1 MDTSSKKKIKH
12 NSYKFTY
19 FLKKFC
25 CSRSTRATSQ
35 QSMNVDN
42 ASNSFECIPVRKTWT
57 IKPEMMRR
65 TRSQSSIQNKTNCS
79 LNTSC
84 FKINHINKS
93 NKNVNFVRDL
103 RNNPISSHKKYPIYK
118 QNNLKVADESRSKN
132 NSPNRKLPHIEYLDL
147 KNFDIQTMDTNS
159 VESHIPSFDCL
170 MKNKKKH
177 QKVKSIRQSF
187 ENFSE
192 IPFAFDDS
200 NEETSKN
207 NKHNVYHAFDNKS
220 NAKIRKKLWKD
231 LYKTLRKLFVL
242 EETTSQISDDIKKEM
257 LTLLV
262 KSTNNEVLGREK
274 VNISTES
281 KTLSKNKVRRHDSL
295 KDDNFMTKNV
305 SLSFENANS
314 EEESNNDQ
322 LSENWIEQ
330 HADDNIK
337 AEQKKSQAN
346 IKKSEEKIKR
356 KKNQNVNTKLNESF
370 DENYYLKNDLNKKL
384 LKMGGVRESRED
396 KKHQKDID
404 KKFAKEIYR
413 KPQREKMSQSEKSY
427 FTESDTRK
435 QGITKDDFD
444 KNATKMYKSSQIEKI
459 PASGRNNK
467 YEFDVNKKKATHE
480 KLTKYFQ
487 EIEISPI
494 DPPQSYTIDGNIL
507 TVNKETIPSNFR
519 IKQKK
524 LSSLNLKLKQR
535 EINGDQ
541 KFTKIDVFQIP
552 LNETVHPGQSIKDI
566 VQSTSEK
573 NAKIIIISPDKS
585 DDISPSKRESPITIL
600 PSKFDNDREN
610 EILQKSSISGLNK
623 NPILIPM
630 KSQFDAKESK
640 TRPTIV
646 AVSATDTSKPAK
658 LKDKSLT
665 VIILPAPFELQQQ
678 QTSEGIIDEK
688 WSNLVQ
694 DLGSSLPPSVYKKP
708 MFILVPKDSEYA
720 SKKIVLEDPKG
731 SKNRPIVFVPSIEHF
746 PQQQII
752 KEEPVENFS
761 NIDDQLPT
769 LIVLPSKSEHIL
781 IKIDNTPIESC
792 NVATVEPDRTETK
805 IEEKAI
811 VNETPLKHEITNDYK
826 SPQIQKDKSDQSCIE
841 KSMQYRLLQISN
853 KSHKITKKISHKS
866 SKLNPAYLILQTPN
880 RSICD
885 SSKKLEN
892 LSIQYSGSQQLS
904 IESKFSISKKSKD
917 PQNAQLTLELFDENE
932 EDKQH
937 SQTETEIPM
946 KESKFSKTNTPKKSS
961 QGNRSQEFDNRK
973 GLEENK
979 LKKGDL
985 KTYGQILQ
993 ERMEARFLEE
1003 HRKNDDD
1010 FYTIVDS
1017 LMVALHER
1025 TDK

>member
-25 CSRSTRATSQ
+25 CSRSMRTSSQ
-35 QSMNVDN
+35 ESMNVDN
-42 ASNSFECIPVRKTWT
+42 VSNSFECIPVRKTWT

-65 TRSQSSIQNKTNCS
+65 TRSQSSIQDKTNCS

-93 NKNVNFVRDL
+93 NENANFVRDL
-103 RNNPISSHKKYPIYK
+103 RKNAISSHEKYSIYK
-118 QNNLKVADESRSKN
+118 QNNLKVKDESKSKN

-147 KNFDIQTMDTNS
+147 KNFDIQTVDTNS

-170 MKNKKKH
+170 MKHKKKDH
-177 QKVKSIRQSF
+177 KVKTIRQSF

-192 IPFAFDDS
+192 IPFAVDDS
-200 NEETSKN
+200 NKETSKN
-207 NKHNVYHAFDNKS
+207 NKHNVYHTFDNKS

-242 EETTSQISDDIKKEM
+242 EETTSWVSDDIKKKM

-262 KSTNNEVLGREK
+262 KSTDSEVLCREK

-281 KTLSKNKVRRHDSL
+281 ERLSKNRVRSHDSL
-295 KDDNFMTKNV
+295 KEDNFMSKNV

-314 EEESNNDQ
+314 EEESNTDQ
-322 LSENWIEQ
+322 LSKNWIEQ
-330 HADDNIK
+330 HVDDNIK
-337 AEQKKSQAN
+337 VEQKKSQAN
-346 IKKSEEKIKR
+346 IKKSEEKIKK
-356 KKNQNVNTKLNESF
+356 KKNQNVNTKLDESF
-370 DENYYLKNDLNKKL
+370 DEHYYLKNDPNKKL
-384 LKMGGVRESRED
+384 FKKGSIRESRED
-396 KKHQKDID
+396 KEHQKDID
-404 KKFAKEIYR
+404 KQFTKENR

-427 FTESDTRK
+427 STESDTRK
-435 QGITKDDFD
+435 KGIIREDFD
-444 KNATKMYKSSQIEKI
+444 KNATNIYKNSQIEKI
-459 PASGRNNK
+459 PASGRNDK

-480 KLTKYFQ
+480 KLTEYFQ
-487 EIEISPI
+487 EIEVSPI

-507 TVNKETIPSNFR
+507 TINKETIPSNFG

-524 LSSLNLKLKQR
+524 LSSLNLKLKQG

-552 LNETVHPGQSIKDI
+552 LNETVHPVQSIKDI
-566 VQSTSEK
+566 VQSTSER

-585 DDISPSKRESPITIL
+585 DIISPSKRKSPITIL
-600 PSKFDNDREN
+600 PSKFDDNGEN

-623 NPILIPM
+623 NPILIPI
-630 KSQFDAKESK
+630 KSQLDAKESK

-646 AVSATDTSKPAK
+646 AVAATDTSKPAK
-658 LKDKSLT
+658 LKEKSLT
-665 VIILPAPFELQQQ
+665 VIVLPSPFELQEQ
-678 QTSEGIIDEK
+678 QTYEGIIDKK
-688 WSNLVQ
+688 WSNLIQ

-752 KEEPVENFS
+752 KEEPIENFS

-781 IKIDNTPIESC
+781 IKIDNAPIESC
-792 NVATVEPDRTETK
+792 NVANVEPDRTETK
-805 IEEKAI
+805 IEEKFI
-811 VNETPLKHEITNDYK
+811 VNETPLKCEITNDYK
-826 SPQIQKDKSDQSCIE
+826 LPQIKKHKSDQSCIE

-853 KSHKITKKISHKS
+853 KNHKITKKIGHKS
-866 SKLNPAYLILQTPN
+866 SKLNPAYLILQKPN

-885 SSKKLEN
+885 SNKKLEN

-904 IESKFSISKKSKD
+904 IESKFNISKKSKD
-917 PQNAQLTLELFDENE
+917 LQNAQVTLDLFDENE
-932 EDKQH
+932 EDKQPL
-937 SQTETEIPM
+937 QTETEIPT
-946 KESKFSKTNTPKKSS
+946 KESKFSKTNTLKKSS
-961 QGNRSQEFDNRK
+961 QDNRSWEFHNRK
-973 GLEENK
+973 ELEENK

-1025 TDK
+1025 KEK